1 MRRTHILVLAGL
13 IFATVASAANKE
25 SKNSASKPQPQK
37 NPIAVVEMEKGGVF
51 EIELYPKEAPITAGN
66 FINLVKKKF
75 YDGIIFHRV
84 EPGFVAQTGDPT
96 GTGRGGPGYTIK
108 DEKTPF
114 KHDKGAV
121 GMAKTSLPNSAGSQW
136 YICLEPAH
144 FLDGNYTVFGK
155 VIKGMDVVE
164 KIKVGDKIK
173 KITLRMPPEPKN
185 KQKTESKK

>member
-1 MRRTHILVLAGL
+1 MRKAFVLIITGFILATATLA
-13 IFATVASAANKE
+13 ATKE
-25 SKNSASKPQPQK
+25 SKNPTSKPQPQK
-37 NPIAVVEMEKGGVF
+37 NPIAVVEMEKGGTF

-75 YDGIIFHRV
+75 YDGLIFHRV

-121 GMAKTSLPNSAGSQW
+121 GMAKTRLPNSAGSQW

-173 KITLRMPPEPKN
+173 KITLRMPPEPKP
-185 KQKTESKK
+185 KQKSESKK